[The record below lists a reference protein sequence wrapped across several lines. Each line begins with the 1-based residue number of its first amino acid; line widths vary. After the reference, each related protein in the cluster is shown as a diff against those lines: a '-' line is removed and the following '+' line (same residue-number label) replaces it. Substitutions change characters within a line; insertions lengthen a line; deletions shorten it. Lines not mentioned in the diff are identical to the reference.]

1 VREPGSEARGATPV
15 LVVRL
20 ALAGDTMLGRL
31 VGEQV
36 AADGPASLFA
46 PEVVEATRDADL
58 FVLNLECCI
67 SERGRRWVPGKPF
80 CFRAPPEATETLRL
94 LGVDCVTLANNHA
107 LDYGSVALADTLEH
121 LAGAGIAVV
130 GAGPD
135 EASARRSAVL
145 ERDGFRL
152 AVLGVADHPANFAAG
167 ADRPGTAFADL
178 SHGVPD
184 WLVHAVAD
192 ADADTGTDAVVVTPH
207 WGPNMTP
214 APVRHVRDAARVL
227 RDAGATLVAGHSAHV
242 FHGVDDQVLYD
253 LGDFVDD
260 YRVDDTLRNDLGL
273 LWLVDV
279 DRDGPSRLEAVPLH
293 LDFCRTALATGDDA
307 RWIRDRF
314 RAACAEFGTDVVEDH
329 GRLVVEWR

>member
-1 VREPGSEARGATPV
+1 V

-31 VGEQV
+31 VAERV
-36 AADGPASLFA
+36 AAEGPASLFA

-67 SERGRRWVPGKPF
+67 SERGKRWAPGKAF
-80 CFRAPPEATETLRL
+80 CFRAPPVATETLRL

-130 GAGPD
+130 GVGAD

-145 ERDGFRL
+145 ECDGFRL
-152 AVLGVADHPANFAAG
+152 AVLGVADHPADFAAG

-178 SHGVPD
+178 AHGVPE
-184 WLVHAVAD
+184 WLVHAVAV
-192 ADADTGTDAVVVTPH
+192 ADAGADAVVVTPH

-242 FHGVDDQVLYD
+242 FHGVDDHVLYD

-260 YRVDDTLRNDLGL
+260 YRVDDALRNDLGL

-293 LDFCRTALATGDDA
+293 LDFCHTAVATGDEA
-307 RWIRDRF
+307 GWIRDRF
-314 RAACAEFGTDVVEDH
+314 RAACAEFGTDVAEDH